1 MKDEPLLL
9 DLNNPATSALGSELA
24 NETGRKILM
33 LLARGPQ
40 SAGMLADQ
48 LEIPVNTV
56 LFHIK
61 RLERAGIIKIEEIT
75 AGKRGRRKLYSLVS
89 TSIILTTGSKEK
101 TIKSLRNWLETT
113 SKTLWLAARP
123 IAPIILIAICLAW
136 GWTYFVPF
144 LAPEMR
150 GLGEKGAFQAPSLPR
165 ISEAEN
171 ISTTPETGVNIS
183 TAPAVGNISMFYW
196 ALTLSLLSAISAF
209 TITLILLRRKSE

>member
-33 LLARGPQ
+33 LLAKGPQ

-75 AGKRGRRKLYSLVS
+75 AGKRGRKKLYSLVS

-123 IAPIILIAICLAW
+123 IAPIILIAVCLAW

-144 LAPEMR
+144 MAPEVR
-150 GLGEKGAFQAPSLPR
+150 GLGEKGAFQAPSLPAV
-165 ISEAEN
+165 SEAEN
-171 ISTTPETGVNIS
+171 ISAAPE
-183 TAPAVGNISMFYW
+183 VGGMPIFSW

-209 TITLILLRRKSE
+209 VITLILLRRKSK